1 MHYPEL
7 AAERDAWIL
16 AQRPPRNQLD
26 PLLPLAFLLEEE
38 RNASGEIVPVATI
51 FLTNRECPWR
61 CLMCDLWRNTLPGE
75 TPRGSIPAQIE
86 YALQRLPA
94 ARQIKLYNSGSFF
107 DRKAIPLEDHAAIV
121 GLLSGFE
128 RVIVEC
134 HPALVGEDCL
144 RFRDQL
150 GSRLEVAM
158 GLETIHPQVLEKL
171 NKRMTAAQFAAA
183 ADRLRANDIDLRVFI
198 LVQPPFMP
206 ASEALTWAARSLDY
220 AFDCGATAA
229 TVIPTRAGNGAMEVL
244 AAQGDFLP
252 PTLATLEAAAAYGVG
267 LARGRV
273 FADLWD
279 IGPIAT
285 CASCRDDRIAR
296 LSRMNLE
303 QCILPAIACDS
314 CGGKS

>member
-1 MHYPEL
+1 MHYPEQ

-26 PLLPLAFLLEEE
+26 PLRPSAFLVEQE
-38 RNASGEIVPVATI
+38 RTVSGEIAAVATI
-51 FLTNRECPWR
+51 FLANRECPWR
-61 CLMCDLWRNTLPGE
+61 CLMCDLWRNTLPGD
-75 TPRGSIPAQIE
+75 TPPGFIPAQIE
-86 YALQRLPA
+86 YALNRLPA

-107 DRKAIPLEDHAAIV
+107 DRKAIPPEDHATIA
-121 GLLSGFE
+121 GLLSRFE

-144 RFRDQL
+144 RFRDRL
-150 GSRLEVAM
+150 CSRLEVAM

-183 ADRLRANDIDLRVFI
+183 AYRLRANDIDLRVFI

-206 ASEALTWAARSLDY
+206 ASEALPWAAQSLDF

-229 TVIPTRAGNGAMEVL
+229 TLIPTRAGNGAMEAL
-244 AAQGDFLP
+244 AAQGDFSP
-252 PTLATLEAAAAYGVG
+252 PTLATLEEAAAYGIG
-267 LARGRV
+267 LGRGRV

-279 IGPIAT
+279 ISPLAT
-285 CASCRDDRIAR
+285 CASCRDSRIAR
-296 LSRMNLE
+296 LHRMNLE
-303 QCILPAIACDS
+303 QRIPPTLPCDS
-314 CGGKS
+314 CGGQG

>member
-7 AAERDAWIL
+7 ATERDAWIL
-16 AQRPPRNQLD
+16 AQRPPRNKLD
-26 PLLPLAFLLEEE
+26 PLRPSAFLVEEE
-38 RNASGEIVPVATI
+38 RSASGKVVAVVTI
-51 FLTNRECPWR
+51 FLANRECPWR

-75 TPRGSIPAQIE
+75 TPLGSIPAQVE

-107 DRKAIPLEDHAAIV
+107 DRKAIPPEDHAAIA
-121 GLLSGFE
+121 GLVSGFE

-144 RFRDQL
+144 RFRDRL

-158 GLETIHPQVLEKL
+158 GLETIHPQILEKL
-171 NKRMTAAQFAAA
+171 NKRMNAAQFSAA
-183 ADRLRANDIDLRVFI
+183 ADRLRANGIDLRVFI

-206 ASEALTWAARSLDY
+206 SSEALAWAARSLDF

-229 TVIPTRAGNGAMEVL
+229 TLIPTRAGNGVMEVL
-244 AAQGDFLP
+244 LAQGDFSP
-252 PTLATLEAAAAYGVG
+252 PNMVTLEAAMAYGIG
-267 LARGRV
+267 LGRGRV
-273 FADLWD
+273 FVDLWD
-279 IGPIAT
+279 ISRIAACT
-285 CASCRDDRIAR
+285 SCQDSRIAR
-296 LSRMNLE
+296 LHRMNLE

-314 CGGKS
+314 CGGEG

>member
-1 MHYPEL
+1 
-7 AAERDAWIL
+7 
-16 AQRPPRNQLD
+16 
-26 PLLPLAFLLEEE
+26 
-38 RNASGEIVPVATI
+38 
-51 FLTNRECPWR
+51 
-61 CLMCDLWRNTLPGE
+61 
-75 TPRGSIPAQIE
+75 
-86 YALQRLPA
+86 
-94 ARQIKLYNSGSFF
+94 
-107 DRKAIPLEDHAAIV
+107 
-121 GLLSGFE
+121 
-128 RVIVEC
+128 
-134 HPALVGEDCL
+134 
-144 RFRDQL
+144 
-150 GSRLEVAM
+150 
-158 GLETIHPQVLEKL
+158 
-171 NKRMTAAQFAAA
+171 
-183 ADRLRANDIDLRVFI
+183 
-198 LVQPPFMP
+198 MP